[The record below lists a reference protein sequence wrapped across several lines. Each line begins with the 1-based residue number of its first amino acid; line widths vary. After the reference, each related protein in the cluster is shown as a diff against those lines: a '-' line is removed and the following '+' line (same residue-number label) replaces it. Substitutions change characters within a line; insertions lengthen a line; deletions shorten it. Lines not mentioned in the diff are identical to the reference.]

1 MEKWEPR
8 GAKPLPP
15 NHAAAELEFE
25 PTSVIILNLNSVL
38 SFLGC
43 PFLQP

>member
-1 MEKWEPR
+1 MEKLEAK

-25 PTSVIILNLNSVL
+25 PTSVIILNLDYVL
-38 SFLGC
+38 
-43 PFLQP
+43 PFL